1 MKNCDVIV
9 DLQFGSTGKGA
20 IAGYLANVGDGYDVA
35 VSANMP
41 NAGHTFIDA
50 LGRKM
55 VHKVLPSALAS
66 PYTNIALLA
75 PAAVFS
81 MEQLIKELH
90 ALEDFGYT
98 EKHVYIH
105 EHAVLLTPDH
115 KSEEAQEP
123 RPGSTDI
130 NSYQSIGS
138 TQQGSA
144 AALMHKIR
152 RDIGH
157 NPTAGAEYGLGTVPQ
172 SRFVHV
178 ISHGAYLH
186 TLAGAKRVLV
196 EGSQGYSLGLN
207 AGFYPYCTSRDC
219 TTSRLLADCL
229 IPPTLV
235 DKVIGTARTY
245 PIRVGGTSGPG
256 YPDQEELSW
265 EQVGQPEERTTV
277 TNRVRRVFTFSEM
290 QMAEAI
296 QQSAPTEIFLNF
308 CNYQTG
314 QENNILI
321 QLINNMCQEING
333 FGNVKYTGHG
343 PRIGDIK
350 EISIGH

>member
-1 MKNCDVIV
+1 MKKCDVIV

-20 IAGYLANVGDGYDVA
+20 IAGYLANKHKYDAV

-50 LGRKM
+50 AGKTFI
-55 VHKVLPSALAS
+55 HKVLPSGLAS
-66 PYTNIALLA
+66 ECAVALIA

-81 MEQLIKELH
+81 MEQLVKELH
-90 ALEDFGYT
+90 VLEDAGYT

-115 KSEEAQEP
+115 KLEEAQTP

-130 NSYQSIGS
+130 NTYQLIGS

-152 RDIGH
+152 RDINQ
-157 NPTAGAEYGLGTVPQ
+157 NPTAVARYGLGLALPD

-178 ISHGAYLH
+178 IGHREYLDI
-186 TLAGAKRVLV
+186 LADSQRVLL

-219 TTSRLLADCL
+219 TTTRLLADAL
-229 IPPTLV
+229 IPAV
-235 DKVIGTARTY
+235 AVNQVIGTARTY

-256 YPDQEELSW
+256 YFDQEEWSW
-265 EQVGQPEERTTV
+265 ERLGQKAERTTV
-277 TNRVRRVFTFSEM
+277 TNRVRRVFTFSE
-290 QMAEAI
+290 QQIREAI
-296 QQSAPTEIFLNF
+296 QQSSPTQIFLNF
-308 CNYQTG
+308 CNYQTE
-314 QENNILI
+314 QENGILI
-321 QLINNMCQEING
+321 QLINNICRDTNG
-333 FGNVKYTGHG
+333 FGSVKYTGHG
-343 PRIGDIK
+343 PAIGDIK
-350 EISIGH
+350 ELNIGH